1 MCTYIV
7 RTASILRKVEDCGK
21 WVTSKVED
29 DSQSHFVSSYKE
41 KFKFSKTADES
52 SIIQQLKKG
61 SSLHSK
67 VYLAI
72 HCYYSVAQ

>member
-1 MCTYIV
+1 MCAHSMHCFHPAPKI
-7 RTASILRKVEDCGK
+7 EDCGK

-29 DSQSHFVSSYKE
+29 DSQSRFVSSYKE
-41 KFKFSKTADES
+41 KFKFSKAADES

-72 HCYYSVAQ
+72 HCYYSVAL